1 MTIERRYVTE
11 VVTVRSQDGQPPRMV
26 GYALKFNR
34 LSQNLGGFVERV
46 APGAVA
52 KSLGDRLDVLARY
65 QHADEYLL
73 GRVSAGTLRLAAD
86 DTGLQYEVDLPDTSY
101 GRDLAVLAGR
111 GDVRHSSFAFT
122 VPPGGDSWDT
132 TEDGFP
138 LRTLNQIRL
147 IDVAPVV
154 QPAYLDTTSGLRSLA
169 EARGLDL
176 TVVTEAAR
184 TNQLAAIV
192 RGDTPTTGEPQGQR
206 EPHPDLVKRRLQL
219 LRQQL
224 TSKA

>member
-1 MTIERRYVTE
+1 MTVERRYVTE
-11 VVTVRSQDGQPPRMV
+11 VVTVRSEDGQPRMV

-52 KSLGDRLDVLARY
+52 KSLGDQLDVLARY

-73 GRVSAGTLRLAAD
+73 GRVSAGTLRLSAD

-101 GRDLAVLAGR
+101 GRDLAILAAR

-132 TEDGFP
+132 TDDGFP
-138 LRTLNQIRL
+138 LRTLQQIRL
-147 IDVAPVV
+147 FDVAPVV

-192 RGDTPTTGEPQGQR
+192 RGDQTTGQPEGQR
-206 EPHPDLVKRRLQL
+206 ETHPELVSRRLQL

-224 TSKA
+224 ISKS